1 MYDIVKIVVFTPTL
15 IKIQK
20 GKFNWFSVLRP
31 YWMDSALRHCPG
43 LTGSQHKRSKA
54 VHEIVLQEI

>member
-1 MYDIVKIVVFTPTL
+1 MILLNCGLYSYTG
-15 IKIQK
+15 KIQN

-31 YWMDSALRHCPG
+31 YWMDSALRHHPG

-54 VHEIVLQEI
+54 VYETVLQEI